1 MDHLHSA
8 SMDRL
13 FQTILSLQGIE
24 ECYAYFEDLC
34 TVKELQDMSQRLD
47 TAILLSQ
54 GHSYNQITEQVN
66 VSTATI
72 GRVSKC
78 LNYGSGGYR
87 TVIERLSQTG
97 EEKDHAG

>member
-1 MDHLHSA
+1 MHLKTA

-13 FQTILSLQGIE
+13 FETILNLKDKE
-24 ECYAYFEDLC
+24 ECRAYLEDLC
-34 TVKELQDMSQRLD
+34 TVKELQDMAQRLD
-47 TAILLSQ
+47 TAVLLSK
-54 GHSYNQITEQVN
+54 GYSYKKIMEQVD

-87 TVIERLSQTG
+87 TVIEKMVSSEERL
-97 EEKDHAG
+97 

>member
-1 MDHLHSA
+1 MDKLHSA

-13 FQTILSLQGIE
+13 FQTILNLESIE

-34 TVKELQDMSQRLD
+34 TIKELQDMSQRLD
-47 TAILLSQ
+47 TAILLAQ
-54 GHSYNQITEQVN
+54 GCSYQRIAEQVD

-87 TVIERLSQTG
+87 SAIGRLNAK
-97 EEKDHAG
+97 EEV

>member
-1 MDHLHSA
+1 MHKLQSE

-13 FQTILSLQGIE
+13 FRTILSLQSLD

-34 TVKELQDMSQRLD
+34 TVKELQDMSQRLE
-47 TAILLSQ
+47 TAILLAK
-54 GHSYNQITEQVN
+54 GHSYQQITEQVD

-78 LNYGSGGYR
+78 LNYGAGGYR
-87 TVIERLSQTG
+87 AVIG
-97 EEKDHAG
+97 KMEEK

>member
-1 MDHLHSA
+1 MKKLQSK

-13 FQTILSLQGIE
+13 FQSILNLQSLD

-47 TAILLSQ
+47 TAILLAQ
-54 GHSYNQITEQVN
+54 GYSYQRIAEEVD

-87 TVIERLSQTG
+87 AAIEKL
-97 EEKDHAG
+97 EEK